1 MGLSQTHKSNKI
13 IQLEVSP
20 NSQNKSTIQVISMC
34 LNKINTK
41 QNKCINNK
49 SPKTHTQVLGS
60 PQNIKQKSE
69 VQTMSL
75 SKMLK

>member
-1 MGLSQTHKSNKI
+1 
-13 IQLEVSP
+13 
-20 NSQNKSTIQVISMC
+20 MC

-41 QNKCINNK
+41 QNKSINNK
-49 SPKTHTQVLGS
+49 SLKTQTQVLGS
-60 PQNIKQKSE
+60 PPKYQTKSE

>member
-13 IQLEVSP
+13 IKLEVSP

-41 QNKCINNK
+41 QNNSLNNK
-49 SPKTHTQVLGS
+49 SLKIHTQVFGS
-60 PQNIKQKSE
+60 PQNIKQNQKFK
-69 VQTMSL
+69 Q
-75 SKMLK
+75 